1 MANQTDDQI
10 REVFTDIDYTQGIR
24 KEIVGGIKEEAIRN
38 KDPELLRTTMQALDG
53 MDRVSLGRLK
63 INEKAKAN
71 ETNANEAAALAAYLV
86 SLGTKEAR
94 AARRN
99 KDGKSNVGGTKLPE
113 GRRPTYDKSQTDTAP
128 TGENTTEFAAR
139 MSGKG

>member
-10 REVFTDIDYTQGIR
+10 RDVFTDIDYTQGKR
-24 KEIVGGIKEEAIRN
+24 REITEVFLPEGLRN
-38 KDPELLRTTMQALDG
+38 KDPEMAKVAMQALDG
-53 MDRVSLGRLK
+53 MDRVSLGKLK